1 MTRTIHQL
9 TQWAGFV
16 LICLFLAMPAM
27 AADSTHEI
35 RVVYHMDD
43 ASVGRFALHIAKDQL
58 QTNPKMKIAMVAYA
72 DGVDFLLKGAT
83 DRNDKPYAPEVQELL
98 KMGVQ
103 FKVCSATLR
112 FRDIPE
118 DQVLD
123 GLEFVPAGT
132 YEVIRLQ
139 AEEDYVYLKP

>member
-1 MTRTIHQL
+1 MP
-9 TQWAGFV
+9 V
-16 LICLFLAMPAM
+16 L
-27 AADSTHEI
+27 AADTSHEI
-35 RVVYHMDD
+35 RVVYHIDD
-43 ASVGRFALHIAKDQL
+43 ARVGRFALHIAKDQL

-83 DRNDKPYAPEVQELL
+83 DWDDKPYAPEVQELL
-98 KMGVQ
+98 QMGVQ

-112 FRDIPE
+112 FRDIPKAR
-118 DQVLD
+118 VLD

-139 AEEDYVYLKP
+139 AEDGYVYLKP